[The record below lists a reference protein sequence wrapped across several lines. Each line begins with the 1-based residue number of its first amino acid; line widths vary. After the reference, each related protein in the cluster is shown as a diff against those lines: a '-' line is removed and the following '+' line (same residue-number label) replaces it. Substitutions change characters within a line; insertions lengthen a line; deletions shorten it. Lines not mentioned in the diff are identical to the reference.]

1 MSKSMSNCFVLG
13 CRREKID
20 RQQLARFRNC
30 GGQGTIIHDDTR
42 HVRKR
47 GYLHLFFSLRHFKR
61 SLLCDTTAMKSS
73 TSLFFSFSFFLLSI
87 ALTPPFVVLESIQI
101 GKGNTWTKTIFMG
114 FSFPVFLFLQ
124 SFGVDTHQ
132 ESLDMVTTAMTQDA

>member
-1 MSKSMSNCFVLG
+1 MSKSMSNCFVLSRLG

-61 SLLCDTTAMKSS
+61 SLLCDTAAMKSS
-73 TSLFFSFSFFLLSI
+73 TSLFFSFVCSFDSSLCSSRVYLDWNREYLDKNYFYGFFFLC
-87 ALTPPFVVLESIQI
+87 
-101 GKGNTWTKTIFMG
+101 
-114 FSFPVFLFLQ
+114 FLFLQ